1 MLVQV
6 LETIAQGGTWSVAD
20 LARTVGVE
28 KEVLHQMIEHLTLMG
43 YLKPIGEVCHS
54 GCDDCPVAGV
64 CGVGGE
70 SQAWGLTV
78 KGSQLLQKMRQ
89 PRV

>member
-6 LETIAQGGTWSVAD
+6 LETIAQGGTYALAD

-28 KEVLHQMIEHLTLMG
+28 EELLHQMIEHLTRMG
-43 YLKPIGEVCHS
+43 YLKTIGEVCHS
-54 GCDDCPVAGV
+54 GCDDCPMAGV
-64 CGVGGE
+64 CGIGGE
-70 SQAWGLTV
+70 GRAWGLTG
-78 KGSQLLQKMRQ
+78 KGSRVVQKMRQ

>member
-6 LETIAQGGTWSVAD
+6 LDTIAQGGTWSFAD

-28 KEVLHQMIEHLTLMG
+28 KELLQQMIEHLTRMG
-43 YLKPIGEVCHS
+43 YLNLIGEVCQS

-64 CGVGGE
+64 CGIGGE
-70 SQAWGLTV
+70 GQAWGLTG
-78 KGSQLLQKMRQ
+78 KGSQLLQSMRR